1 VKNPDNDTTG
11 HDGHGRFIRTI
22 DTAERDAECAH
33 LRARDYTYQQIADA
47 TGFTSRTGARFAVE
61 RALARTIT
69 EPGEELRRIELMK
82 LDALARAAWRV
93 LEARH
98 YLVSQGRLIRLEDG
112 APPLEDDG
120 PVLQAIDR
128 LLKISERRSKLL
140 GLDAPIRVGVS
151 TIDHIDAEIAE
162 LQAELTARAANIE
175 IAAIEGT
182 ADGETSR

>member
-1 VKNPDNDTTG
+1 MKNPDNDTTG

-22 DTAERDAECAH
+22 DTAERDAECAR
-33 LRARDYTYQQIADA
+33 LRARDHTYQQIADT
-47 TGFTSRTGARFAVE
+47 TGFTSATGARFAVE

-128 LLKISERRSKLL
+128 LLKISERRSRLL
-140 GLDAPIRVGVS
+140 GLDSPVRMEVL
-151 TIDHIDAEIAE
+151 TIDAIDAQLAVLDAEIAG
-162 LQAELTARAANIE
+162 LTATDE
-175 IAAIEGT
+175 TPQIEGPP
-182 ADGETSR
+182 S

>member
-22 DTAERDAECAH
+22 DTAERDAECAR
-33 LRARDYTYQQIADA
+33 LRARDHTYQQIADT
-47 TGFTSRTGARFAVE
+47 TGFTSASGARFAVE

-82 LDALARAAWRV
+82 LDALARAAWKV
-93 LEARH
+93 LETRH

-120 PVLQAIDR
+120 PVLASIDR

-140 GLDAPIRVGVS
+140 GLDSPVRMEVL
-151 TIDHIDAEIAE
+151 TIDAIDAQLAVLDAEIAG
-162 LQAELTARAANIE
+162 LTATNE
-175 IAAIEGT
+175 TPQIEGP
-182 ADGETSR
+182 AS

>member
-47 TGFTSRTGARFAVE
+47 TGFTSASGARFAVE

-82 LDALARAAWRV
+82 LDALARAAWKV

-112 APPLEDDG
+112 SPPLEDDG
-120 PVLQAIDR
+120 PVLASIDR
-128 LLKISERRSKLL
+128 LLRISERRSKLL
-140 GLDAPIRVGVS
+140 GLDSPVRMEVL
-151 TIDHIDAEIAE
+151 TIDAIDAQLAVLDAEIAG
-162 LQAELTARAANIE
+162 LTATDE
-175 IAAIEGT
+175 TPQIEGP
-182 ADGETSR
+182 AS

>member
-1 VKNPDNDTTG
+1 MKNPDTDTTG

-22 DTAERDAECAH
+22 DTAERDAECAR

-128 LLKISERRSKLL
+128 LLKISERRSRLL
-140 GLDAPIRVGVS
+140 GLDSPVRMEVL
-151 TIDHIDAEIAE
+151 TIDAIDAQLAVLDAEIAG
-162 LQAELTARAANIE
+162 LTATNE
-175 IAAIEGT
+175 TPQIEGP
-182 ADGETSR
+182 AS

>member
-1 VKNPDNDTTG
+1 MKNPDNDTTG

-22 DTAERDAECAH
+22 DTAERDAECAR
-33 LRARDYTYQQIADA
+33 LRARDHTYQQIADA
-47 TGFTSRTGARFAVE
+47 TGFTSASGARFAVE

-140 GLDAPIRVGVS
+140 GLDSPVRMEVL
-151 TIDHIDAEIAE
+151 TIDAIDAQLAVLDAEIAG
-162 LQAELTARAANIE
+162 LTATNE
-175 IAAIEGT
+175 TSQIEGP
-182 ADGETSR
+182 AS

>member
-1 VKNPDNDTTG
+1 VKNPDTDTTG

-22 DTAERDAECAH
+22 DTAERDAECAR

-128 LLKISERRSKLL
+128 LLKISERRSRLL
-140 GLDAPIRVGVS
+140 GLDSPVRMEVL
-151 TIDHIDAEIAE
+151 TIDAIDAQLAVLDAEIAG
-162 LQAELTARAANIE
+162 LTATNE
-175 IAAIEGT
+175 TPQIEGP
-182 ADGETSR
+182 AS

>member
-140 GLDAPIRVGVS
+140 GLDSPVRMEVL
-151 TIDHIDAEIAE
+151 TIDAIDAQLAVLDAEIAG
-162 LQAELTARAANIE
+162 LTATNE
-175 IAAIEGT
+175 TPQIEGP
-182 ADGETSR
+182 AS

>member
-22 DTAERDAECAH
+22 DTAERDAECAR
-33 LRARDYTYQQIADA
+33 LRARDHTYQQIADT

-128 LLKISERRSKLL
+128 LLKISERRSRLL
-140 GLDAPIRVGVS
+140 GLDSPVRMEVL
-151 TIDHIDAEIAE
+151 TIDAIDAQLAVLDAEIAG
-162 LQAELTARAANIE
+162 LTATNE
-175 IAAIEGT
+175 TPQIEGP
-182 ADGETSR
+182 AS

>member
-1 VKNPDNDTTG
+1 MKNPDNDTTG

-22 DTAERDAECAH
+22 DTAERDAECAR
-33 LRARDYTYQQIADA
+33 LRARDHTYQQIADA
-47 TGFTSRTGARFAVE
+47 TGFTSASGARFAVE

-120 PVLQAIDR
+120 PVLASIDR

-140 GLDAPIRVGVS
+140 GLDSPVRMEVL
-151 TIDHIDAEIAE
+151 TIDAIDAQLAVLDAEIAG
-162 LQAELTARAANIE
+162 LTATNE
-175 IAAIEGT
+175 TPQIEGP
-182 ADGETSR
+182 AS

>member
-1 VKNPDNDTTG
+1 VKNPDTDTTG

-22 DTAERDAECAH
+22 DTAERDAECAR

-112 APPLEDDG
+112 APPLEDYG

-128 LLKISERRSKLL
+128 LLKISERRSRLL
-140 GLDAPIRVGVS
+140 GLDSPVRMEVL
-151 TIDHIDAEIAE
+151 TIDAIDAQLAVLDAEIAG
-162 LQAELTARAANIE
+162 LTATNE
-175 IAAIEGT
+175 TPQIEGP
-182 ADGETSR
+182 AS

>member
-22 DTAERDAECAH
+22 DTAERDAECAR
-33 LRARDYTYQQIADA
+33 LRARDHTYQQIADA
-47 TGFTSRTGARFAVE
+47 TGFTSASGARFAVE

-128 LLKISERRSKLL
+128 LLKISERRSRLL
-140 GLDAPIRVGVS
+140 GLDSPVRMEVL
-151 TIDHIDAEIAE
+151 TIDAIDAQLAVLDAEIAG
-162 LQAELTARAANIE
+162 LTATNE
-175 IAAIEGT
+175 TPQIEGP
-182 ADGETSR
+182 AS

>member
-22 DTAERDAECAH
+22 DTAERDAECAR
-33 LRARDYTYQQIADA
+33 LRARDHTYQQIADA
-47 TGFTSRTGARFAVE
+47 TGFTSASGARFAVE

-120 PVLQAIDR
+120 PVLASIDR

-140 GLDAPIRVGVS
+140 GLDSPVRMEVL
-151 TIDHIDAEIAE
+151 TIDAIDAQLAVLDAEIAG
-162 LQAELTARAANIE
+162 LTATNE
-175 IAAIEGT
+175 TPQIEGP
-182 ADGETSR
+182 AS